1 MDKTNGH
8 KYKLKVRKTLNGY
21 SWEYEVSADTFDLL
35 TKREEKVREY
45 IENKIE
51 PLNK

>member
-8 KYKLKVRKTLNGY
+8 AYKIKVRKTPNGF

-45 IENKIE
+45 IEDKIQQ
-51 PLNK
+51 